1 MEGLGVTRSVRAG
14 KGASH
19 WVPTW
24 TAAFRRQASI
34 HLGFQSLLLQPPE
47 LLAAVLVA
55 TAASSSLHRRAQGCG
70 AGRGTGTSSFSAK

>member
-1 MEGLGVTRSVRAG
+1 MTRPVRAG

-24 TAAFRRQASI
+24 TAAFRLQASI

-47 LLAAVLVA
+47 LLAAVL
-55 TAASSSLHRRAQGCG
+55 AAVLAAAAAGSSLHRRAQGCG
-70 AGRGTGTSSFSAK
+70 AGRGTRTSSFSAK